1 MVYPRQSYQTE
12 AHSSLRV
19 SGNSCMHLWVLSLFA
34 APPIILRPMVKLS
47 ELIKFWRICLE
58 PVYSLT
64 ARNGMSAYLWQN
76 FLTITVIKKAS
87 EWPRLRHYMDGG
99 VELQ

>member
-1 MVYPRQSYQTE
+1 
-12 AHSSLRV
+12 
-19 SGNSCMHLWVLSLFA
+19 MHLWVLSLFA

-47 ELIKFWRICLE
+47 ESIKFWRICLE
-58 PVYSLT
+58 PVYSLI

-76 FLTITVIKKAS
+76 FLITTVIKKAF
-87 EWPRLRHYMDGG
+87 EWLLLRHYMGEG